1 MQGRLLQN
9 AIRRLWG
16 VLHERF
22 AVHLTLSIA
31 CVALQLMYSANLN
44 AQVELTATEGST
56 TGSYATLN
64 EAFGAINAGTH
75 KGAIAIVITA
85 NTTEPAT
92 PTPLLKSDGT
102 VSDYT
107 SITIKPGGA
116 GEDVT
121 INSAAAPAANRGVIE
136 FAGADNVTIDGDDP
150 ATEGTRNL
158 RIHAAVSS
166 TTGIA
171 AIRISSNSTTG
182 EDGADNI
189 TIKNCI
195 ITGSLSNP
203 ISTSTLSYGIQFSN
217 GTSTS
222 SSSAG
227 AYSNLNTLI
236 ENNLI
241 ERCYYGIHAIGASV
255 SYPNTGLRIRNN
267 SIGSS
272 EQASSVAF
280 RGIGVSYTSATAGA
294 TSAIIEGN
302 DVRTGFPT
310 APSNMASIHVDA
322 GNAGLSIN
330 GNYIHDSFNTS
341 SSVWG
346 MHGIGIYSAVSNASI
361 SITNNVIRDMRG
373 YAVSSLGNQYGGIG
387 IFVNAGATGLKIIN
401 NTIAQINSAIVGT
414 CILIN
419 SADATVEKL
428 VNNILHNS
436 ISNTNSCCLY
446 INNPNNIINAQVDHN
461 NYYVLP
467 IGKIGYYT
475 AARSTFDAWRTATGK
490 DVNSFNTNPTFVS
503 DTDLHLQPGALSYL
517 ESSGINVE
525 ELDTDF
531 DGDSRPGPAGSIH
544 GGGTGY
550 DIGADEFD
558 GIQVTCMP
566 VGILSYTGV
575 TNDGASFNWTA
586 PASNPSPNYGWELRS
601 SGAAGSGPDGL
612 MASGETTLNNI
623 VVPGIEVETNY
634 VFYVRILCSDEDNS
648 EWISQSIYTGHC
660 FPTGGSGTYRIT
672 NVTTANGLTNINN
685 TSVFSEGGYGEYMD
699 QQVSVIP
706 AASFNINIT
715 NAGGTC
721 YFYVWVDWNGDYDFN
736 DAGEAVI
743 ATTTYANN
751 YAGTITLPGSVGAGS
766 YRMRVA
772 VSGSGAITS
781 PCGPAPSGEF
791 EDYMIEVVSL
801 ECYPPSNVTAQL
813 QPPTSA
819 TISWNAALEQPEGY
833 EWEVRTSGAAGSG
846 TEGLFASGTT
856 DIATL
861 SAELTGLDASM
872 TYHVYVRSLCAD
884 EATSPWTS
892 SSFYN
897 GACVPTGGSGSYR
910 ITNVTTSNGLTNI
923 NNTSVFSEGGY
934 GDYTEQQVLSVIPAA
949 SFNINITN
957 AGGTCYFYV
966 WIDWNGDYDFN
977 DAGEAVIATT
987 TYANNYAGTIT
998 IPGSV
1003 TAGSYRMRVGL
1014 SGSGAIT
1021 SPCGPAPSGEFEDYM
1036 IEVVSLECY
1045 PPSNV
1050 TAQLQPPTSATI
1062 SWNAALEQPEGYGW
1076 EVRTSGAAGSGT
1088 EGLFAS
1094 GTTDI
1099 ATLSAELT
1107 GLDAS
1112 MTYHVYVRSL
1122 CADEATSPWTSSSFY
1137 NGACIPTGLGTTY
1150 RITNVN
1156 TEEAIININN
1166 TSVLSPGGYADYTS
1180 QSVIVLPAASFDIN
1194 ITNAGGTCYFYVW
1207 VDWNGDYD
1215 FNDAGEAIIAT
1226 TSYANNYSGTIN
1238 VPGTVAPGAYRMRV
1252 AVSGS
1257 GAITS
1262 PCGPA
1267 PSGEFEDYMV
1277 IVISGDCYPPSN
1289 ITTQLLPPTSATI
1302 SWEVGLEEPESYEWE
1317 VRTEGAAGS
1326 GTEGLFASGTTDVA
1340 TLSAEL
1346 TGLAPNLTYQVYV
1359 RSICAD
1365 DATSPWTS
1373 ASFYNGACTPTG
1385 GSGTYRITNVSTAQ
1399 GLNNINNTSAFST
1412 GGYADYTSQQ
1422 VMVLPAAT
1430 FNINI
1435 TNAGGTCY
1443 FYVWA
1448 DWNGD
1453 YDFNDAGEAIIA
1465 TTSYANNFAGTITV
1479 PSSVLPG
1486 SYTMRVAVS
1495 GSGAIT
1501 SPCGPA
1507 PNGEF
1512 EDYTIQVISVDC
1524 YPPSNITTQ
1533 LLPPTSATISWAA
1546 GLEEPESYEW
1556 EVRTEGA
1563 AGSGAEGLFAS
1574 GTTDLATLSAE
1585 LTGLAPSV
1593 TYQVYVRSICA
1604 DDATSPW
1611 TSTSFYNG
1619 TCIPTGGSGT
1629 YRITNVTTSNGL
1641 TNLNN
1646 ASVFSTGGYGD
1657 YTEQQV
1663 DVLPAGSFNINI
1675 TNAGGTCYFYV
1686 WADWNNDYDF
1696 NDAGEAIIATTSYA
1710 NNYAGT
1716 ITIPGSV
1723 LPGSYR
1729 MRVAV
1734 SGSGA
1739 ITSPC
1744 GPAPNGEFEDYTIH
1758 VIELDCYPPA
1768 NITTQLFPPTSA
1780 TINWDAALEDPE
1792 SYEWEVRTGG
1802 EAGSGAEGLFAS
1814 GTTDLI
1820 TLSAE
1825 LTGLTPSETYYVY
1838 VRSICADDATSPW
1851 TSASFYNGA
1860 CIPTGL
1866 GTNYRI
1872 TNVTTSNAL
1881 ENINNTS
1888 VLSPGGY
1895 ADYTEQQVDVLPAG
1909 NFNINITN
1917 AGGTCYFYVW
1927 ADWNNDYDF
1936 NDAGEA
1942 IIATTTYANNF
1953 AGSITVP
1960 GNVAPGSYRMRV
1972 AVSGSGA
1979 ITSPCG
1985 PSPGGEF
1992 EDYTIHVVELDCYPP
2007 ANVTAQLLPP
2017 TSATISWNAALE
2029 EPESYEWEVRT
2040 SGAAGSGAEGL
2051 FASGTTDVATLS
2063 AALTDLEPN
2072 VTYHV
2077 YVRSICSDDET
2088 SPWTSSSFYN
2098 GLCVPTGGSGN
2109 YRITNVTTEDGLN
2122 NINNTSTFSTGGYG
2136 DYTEQQV
2143 EVMPAS
2149 SFDIN
2154 ITNAGGTCYFY
2165 VWADWNNDYD
2175 FTDAGEAI
2183 IATTSYANN
2192 FSGTITV
2199 PNTVA
2204 PGSYRMRVAVSGS
2217 GAITSPC
2224 GPAPNGEFE
2233 DYTVVVVSTDDC
2245 YPPVGI
2251 TVPTVN
2257 ATNATIVWSVP
2268 VFGEPID
2275 YEYVVSPNPA
2285 EPTEAGTSTGGA
2297 LTVTVEG
2304 LIPLTQYYV
2313 FVRAICEDDNLSGWV
2328 GPVQFATPL
2337 LAGCDDPTACN
2348 YDPNV
2353 NINDG
2358 SCVYEPSTWYLDADG
2373 DGFGAAA
2380 DSLVACAQPEG
2391 YVTNNTDCDDNDET
2405 VWQSGSFFADADGD
2419 GYDAGTET
2427 VCYGDTIPAGYV
2439 ETTLGTDCDD
2449 QDENAWQSASLY
2461 IDADGD
2467 GYDSG
2472 TETVCYGDN
2481 IPTGYSDATL
2491 GNDCNDDDAESW
2503 GPEEVEVS
2511 LVLAV
2516 NEVCH
2521 NSAPFTLTG
2530 GTPAGGTWSSTSAGL
2545 SGSTFSPGV
2554 AGEGNHT
2561 IVYTVAADGVCSL
2574 GGSASATIT
2583 VNICPGVD
2591 EESINE
2597 IVLYPTY
2604 TNGNV
2609 TIVGTDLKEAV
2620 IMGLNGQVI
2629 NTVSLFN
2636 TSVISM
2642 QEYSAGIYFVRVV
2655 GENKV
2660 KTFKVVKVN

>member
-121 INSAAAPAANRGVIE
+121 INSAAAPATNRGVIE

-833 EWEVRTSGAAGSG
+833 E
-846 TEGLFASGTT
+846 
-856 DIATL
+856 
-861 SAELTGLDASM
+861 
-872 TYHVYVRSLCAD
+872 
-884 EATSPWTS
+884 
-892 SSFYN
+892 
-897 GACVPTGGSGSYR
+897 
-910 ITNVTTSNGLTNI
+910 
-923 NNTSVFSEGGY
+923 
-934 GDYTEQQVLSVIPAA
+934 
-949 SFNINITN
+949 
-957 AGGTCYFYV
+957 
-966 WIDWNGDYDFN
+966 
-977 DAGEAVIATT
+977 
-987 TYANNYAGTIT
+987 
-998 IPGSV
+998 
-1003 TAGSYRMRVGL
+1003 
-1014 SGSGAIT
+1014 
-1021 SPCGPAPSGEFEDYM
+1021 
-1036 IEVVSLECY
+1036 
-1045 PPSNV
+1045 
-1050 TAQLQPPTSATI
+1050 
-1062 SWNAALEQPEGYGW
+1062 W